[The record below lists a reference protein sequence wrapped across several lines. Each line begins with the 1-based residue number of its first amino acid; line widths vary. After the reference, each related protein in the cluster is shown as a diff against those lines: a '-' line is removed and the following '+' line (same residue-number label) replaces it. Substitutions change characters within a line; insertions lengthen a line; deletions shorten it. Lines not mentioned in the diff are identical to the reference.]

1 MSVMLALLLLSPLP
15 VLQDEFD
22 PNYTAQYNRYIEI
35 TQMTDPAAKATALM
49 DQFESG
55 VDDRIFEFVLG
66 GIPIAIQET
75 VTSGNYDAVY
85 PRADRYGEL
94 YPEGLFTAQ
103 ALALD
108 AAARA
113 GNSAMIAKYG
123 EPIYAEM
130 PNPQIAL
137 LLTQAFGQVD
147 NETKMI
153 HYARITIDSGA
164 FPLPDIFNIA
174 YAVLQYD
181 VREVQTADAVALTRK
196 IRSDVS
202 SAPQG
207 LSAGDWKTV
216 QVFMLDLIGRTEF
229 EAQRYREA
237 LASFDEIL
245 ELSPRSDKAWFLKGN
260 AMLQIGARPNDAA
273 LALAKA
279 VVIDGN
285 YTGQARSLLESIA
298 ASNAPP
304 GASAVN
310 QYIQEKLGQAR
321 RELGQ

>member
-1 MSVMLALLLLSPLP
+1 MSLMLALLLLSPLP
-15 VLQDEFD
+15 AQEFD
-22 PNYTAQYNRYIEI
+22 PDYTTQYNRYIET
-35 TQMTDPAAKATALM
+35 TQMTDPAAKATAFM

-55 VDDRIFEFVLG
+55 VDDRILEFVLG
-66 GIPIAIQET
+66 GIPVAIQET
-75 VTSGNYDAVY
+75 VTAGNYDAVY

-94 YPEGLFTAQ
+94 YPDGLFTAQ

-123 EPIYAEM
+123 EPVYAEM

-137 LLTQAFGQVD
+137 LLTQAFGQLN

-153 HYARITIDSGA
+153 RYARITIDSGA

-181 VREVQTADAVALTRK
+181 VREGQTDGAVGLARK
-196 IRSDVS
+196 IRADVTG
-202 SAPQG
+202 APQG

-216 QVFMLDLIGRTEF
+216 QVFMLDLIGRNDF

-245 ELSPRSDKAWFLKGN
+245 ELSGRSDKAWFLKGN
-260 AMLQIGARPNDAA
+260 TMLQIGARPNDAA

-285 YTGQARSLLESIA
+285 YAGQARSLLESIA